1 MPPDA
6 NSRTILRICGASL
19 ILLATW
25 LHGNGKGFER
35 GQSRCMTQPSSAE
48 RMRQDSRSAPITA
61 ASLPIRT
68 SPAIALR

>member
-6 NSRTILRICGASL
+6 NSRTILRVCAASL

-35 GQSRCMTQPSSAE
+35 GQSQCA
-48 RMRQDSRSAPITA
+48 MR
-61 ASLPIRT
+61 SLPVEQARHDRAQSTFRT
-68 SPAIALR
+68 SPTVALQ